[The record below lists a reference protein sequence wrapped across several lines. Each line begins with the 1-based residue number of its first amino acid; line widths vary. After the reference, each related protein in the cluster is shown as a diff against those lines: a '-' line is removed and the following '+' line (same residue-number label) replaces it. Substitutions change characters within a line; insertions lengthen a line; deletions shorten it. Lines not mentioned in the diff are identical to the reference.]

1 MTAQRRIL
9 FRRRKAR
16 TEQAQEPLAGEQA
29 AMPAPAEQIQPAIQ
43 GADVAQEIAAEIVG
57 EHERHQ
63 VLSEQRWREND
74 QEEGE

>member
-16 TEQAQEPLAGEQA
+16 AEQDQTV
-29 AMPAPAEQIQPAIQ
+29 MPAPAEQVQPVIQ